1 MARAGCSDFPD
12 ATQDLKE
19 FGLLCGG
26 IYGLRIGVNDVTLKN
41 TTRVEIT
48 ITIDTAILIKNNK
61 KLCSYIRAIFCSN
74 CDYNYMDDKSSFIKI
89 ISPDNENSLRSKS
102 VNVDH
107 VNSSRHPT

>member
-12 ATQDLKE
+12 ETQDLKE

-61 KLCSYIRAIFCSN
+61 KLCSYFRAIFFIN
-74 CDYNYMDDKSSFIKI
+74 CDYNFNSRGIFGNMTSFTPILNQDLEQGK
-89 ISPDNENSLRSKS
+89 LMAA
-102 VNVDH
+102 
-107 VNSSRHPT
+107 VNSR